1 MEQFTRENQIKKDKS
16 IEKTID
22 RYTGTLALMA
32 SWEQSLEPDDHYLRR
47 LKAKATKL
55 RAQLR
60 VKGVLS

>member
-1 MEQFTRENQIKKDKS
+1 MEQFTREHQMKMEAS
-16 IEKTID
+16 IVKTID
-22 RYTGTLALMA
+22 RLTGVNALIA
-32 SWEQSLEPDDHYLRR
+32 SWEQTLEPDDEYLRS